1 MWFGRPGQLVEL
13 PSPMRG
19 ITGTPSV
26 ETSVITLLSGAKVV
40 QRASRSSRSWTLPY
54 RFLTNAEA
62 GLILGYHL
70 GHYGRGPWVFMSELD
85 TNLLSANQ
93 SSATDALATTEG
105 FTASHGSI
113 ATSTAQFYQGS
124 RALLWTLP
132 SSTPGTPPYVSL
144 TWSGSTYGIPVL
156 PLTDYAASAR
166 ISADSATFDARIALV
181 WKTVAGAVISTS
193 QWSPTSLSGSL
204 SDFLHVAISGL
215 SPATAAYVEI
225 RLIAETMVNDGH
237 MVIDQ
242 LQFEM
247 SSVSTDW
254 APGAGVPRVAII
266 GADREYD
273 WHGFNH
279 LGQVE
284 LQEVGV

>member
-1 MWFGRPGQLVEL
+1 MWFGNPGELVEL

-26 ETSVITLLSGAKVV
+26 ETSVTTLLSGAKVV
-40 QRASRSSRSWTLPY
+40 QRAARSSRAWTLPY
-54 RFLTNAEA
+54 RLLTDAEA
-62 GLILGYHL
+62 SLILGYYV
-70 GHYGRGPWVFMSELD
+70 GHYGRGPFVFISELD
-85 TNLLSANQ
+85 TNLLSPNQ
-93 SSATDALATTEG
+93 SSGTDALATTEG
-105 FTASHGSI
+105 FTASHGSF
-113 ATSTAQFYQGS
+113 TSSTAQQYQGS
-124 RALLWTLP
+124 RSALWTLP

-144 TWSGSTYGIPVL
+144 TWPGSTHGIPVL

-181 WKTVAGAVISTS
+181 WKTDAGGVISTS

-204 SDFLHVAISGL
+204 ANFSHVAISGP

-225 RLIAETMVNDGH
+225 RIIAETMVNDGH
-237 MVIDQ
+237 MAVDQ
-242 LQFEM
+242 IQFEM
-247 SSVSTDW
+247 NSVSTDW
-254 APGAGVPRVAII
+254 VPGVGVPRVAII
-266 GADREYD
+266 SADREYD

-279 LGQVE
+279 LGQVQ